1 MAGGRRKEDPIRKKR
16 NEEEEEEDGFNI
28 YYIIQI
34 SPTLFLGCLPS
45 SS

>member
-16 NEEEEEEDGFNI
+16 NDEEEEDGFNI

>member
-16 NEEEEEEDGFNI
+16 NEEEEEDGFNI